1 MEDKNLNIEEV
12 LKTDFEIIY
21 QEYKE
26 YETFI
31 KGIAEEVKKS
41 RESFAKF
48 AQENSTDI
56 DKIVDKLIEVNEK
69 PILYQNDLM
78 RLQLRLVY
86 SYDLVK
92 GILEIPQ
99 EIKIEVENLRP
110 KQLFKIEKG
119 ESVALDQE
127 LIDRIKQKTVEN
139 SRDYLKNLLK
149 VE

>member
-12 LKTDFEIIY
+12 LKTDFETVY
-21 QEYKE
+21 QEYKS

-31 KGIAEEVKKS
+31 KGIAEEVKKN
-41 RESFAKF
+41 REGFAKF
-48 AQENSTDI
+48 AQENSTDA

-69 PILYQNDLM
+69 PILYQNDFM

-99 EIKIEVENLRP
+99 EIKTEIENSRP
-110 KQLFKIEKG
+110 KQLFKIENG
-119 ESVALDQE
+119 EAVVLDQE
-127 LIDRIKQKTVEN
+127 LIDKIKQKTVEN
-139 SRDYLKNLLK
+139 SREYLKNLLK
-149 VE
+149 AE

>member
-12 LKTDFEIIY
+12 LKTDFETVY
-21 QEYKE
+21 QEYKS

-31 KGIAEEVKKS
+31 KGIVEEVKKD
-41 RESFAKF
+41 REGFAKF
-48 AQENSTDI
+48 AQENSTDV

-92 GILEIPQ
+92 GIVEIPQ
-99 EIKIEVENLRP
+99 EIKTEIENSRP
-110 KQLFKIEKG
+110 KQLFKIENG
-119 ESVALDQE
+119 EAVVLDQE
-127 LIDRIKQKTVEN
+127 LIDKIKQKTAEN
-139 SRDYLKNLLK
+139 SREYLKNLLNGK
-149 VE
+149 

>member
-12 LKTDFEIIY
+12 LKTDFETVY
-21 QEYKE
+21 QEYKS

-31 KGIAEEVKKS
+31 KVIAEEVKKD
-41 RESFAKF
+41 REGFAKF
-48 AQENSTDI
+48 AQENSTDA

-69 PILYQNDLM
+69 PILYQNDFM

-99 EIKIEVENLRP
+99 EIKTEIENSRP
-110 KQLFKIEKG
+110 KQLFKIENG
-119 ESVALDQE
+119 EAVVLDQE
-127 LIDRIKQKTVEN
+127 LIDKIKQKTAEN
-139 SRDYLKNLLK
+139 SREYLKNLLNGK
-149 VE
+149 